1 MNEPSC
7 SVQGPCRRTK
17 LLLLGGPSNQLCQE
31 LTVDGGKAIWTL
43 CDGFGIPDEL
53 LFAPIAF
60 DWKLIGTEQSAI

>member
-1 MNEPSC
+1 MLC
-7 SVQGPCRRTK
+7 AGALQADQAAAVRRAV
-17 LLLLGGPSNQLCQE
+17 NQLCQE
-31 LTVDGGKAIWTL
+31 LTTDGGKAIWAL

>member
-1 MNEPSC
+1 MKFALPHAGALQAPQAAA
-7 SVQGPCRRTK
+7 VR
-17 LLLLGGPSNQLCQE
+17 LGVNKLCQDLSAE
-31 LTVDGGKAIWTL
+31 GGKAIWAL

>member
-1 MNEPSC
+1 MDLFLAGALQPHQAAAVRNG
-7 SVQGPCRRTK
+7 VNK
-17 LLLLGGPSNQLCQE
+17 LCYD
-31 LTVDGGKAIWTL
+31 LTADGGKTIWAL